1 MLAQVR
7 PRVQVYR
14 ALKEGHQGEK
24 QRLADNDKKDV
35 EIVQGALEKLLDR
48 SPLEKI
54 VRRAIQSDDS
64 TSPATT
70 LMHVAFKE
78 NLGNT
83 LALADF
89 LWTQALNY
97 ALTRKRRDQIRA
109 KLESAPPGDISTIAA
124 PVNAVRNAFIEFHKD
139 YPSRASEVGEV
150 LAYCI
155 AVNELEAAQVAA
167 KMSLKTSGNM
177 PVHGLDGIHAKVDGG
192 ALYIFFLESK
202 LSQSAN
208 AGVKDYA
215 ESVAGFGRNLKQYLL
230 EYSIVRDLGNL
241 DTLTGSERDLALAC
255 FDVMDSPDT
264 VERRERS
271 VGVILYKEGQ
281 FDKLPPVQPGQ
292 PVGFHETE
300 FAAAYAAQLDH
311 HQQAAL
317 KHLTAENVDTNKCHV
332 FFVAVPDVDEL
343 RELFYMRMGYKPE
356 IKR

>member
-1 MLAQVR
+1 MDCV
-7 PRVQVYR
+7 
-14 ALKEGHQGEK
+14 G
-24 QRLADNDKKDV
+24 DNDKTDA
-35 EIVQGALEKLLDR
+35 EIVQAALEKLLDK
-48 SPLEKI
+48 SPLGKF
-54 VRRAIQSDDS
+54 VKLATRSS
-64 TSPATT
+64 VPTSPSTT
-70 LMHVAFKE
+70 LMHVGFKE

-97 ALTRKRRDQIRA
+97 ALTRKRREQIRA
-109 KLESAPPGDISTIAA
+109 KLESAPPGDISAIAA
-124 PVNAVRNAFIEFHKD
+124 PVNAARAAFIEFHED

-155 AVNELEAAQVAA
+155 AVNELGAAQVAA

-177 PVHGLDGIHAKVDGG
+177 PVHGLDGIHAKVEDG
-192 ALYIFFLESK
+192 ALYVFFLESK

-215 ESVAGFGRNLKQYLL
+215 ESVAGFGSNLKQYLL

-241 DTLTGSERDLALAC
+241 DSLTGAERDLALAC

-281 FDKLPPVQPGQ
+281 FGKLSPVQPGQ
-292 PVGFHETE
+292 PVGFHESE
-300 FAAAYAAQLDH
+300 FAAAYVLQLGH
-311 HQQAAL
+311 HQTAAL
-317 KHLTAENVDTNKCHV
+317 KHLEAEGVDTNKCHV
-332 FFVAVPDVDEL
+332 YFVAVPDVDEL
-343 RELFYMRMGYKPE
+343 REQFYMRMGYKPE
-356 IKR
+356 IKK